1 MFLDFLINLAPEG
14 ETFLIV
20 KQKPRFDTGKIE
32 THADGAIKATW
43 PAYLPNH
50 KMNRGAWYGN
60 TASFILDRFTEG
72 RPSASSAN
80 CEYVLVMVLDD
91 VGDPEKT
98 SKIPPLKPTWK
109 METSPGSFQWGY
121 VFREQPTKGEY
132 AAAIRAIATAGYSD
146 LGAINPVRNF
156 RLPGSVNLKPG
167 KDEFEAQLVEFHPEV
182 DYTLA
187 EIVKAF
193 DVQPG
198 EPETD
203 GRRVGLRLSSRMLAA
218 AGDDDVLKWL
228 ADNGKVLTPAN
239 PAGWYGVECPNAHL
253 HSDGNPEAR
262 YMPASRAFCC
272 YHSHCHMT
280 DSRTFLAWV
289 AEQGGPEHEPG
300 LREEL
305 FTQAM
310 ADLQAKLPAPSEQ
323 YPDKAAEVIARVEAQ
338 EAGRTDKLD
347 WFRRFAY
354 VQSDNCYFDL
364 DTRRLLT
371 RGAFDALFRH
381 IECKSIHRTEAG
393 KQRRIEASIAY
404 DELRQ
409 KMGARVILGVTYAAG
424 EGILCAR
431 DGDAYGNLWRDAR
444 PEIENPSDDIGPW
457 MDHFKRLVPSWAER
471 EHLLNVMAHNVQRPN
486 VKLNHAVLHGGT
498 SGCGKDTL
506 WAPMLWAIGGNSLD
520 NVQQLENDAVISQW
534 GYAYESEVIVL
545 QELRQTEAKDRR
557 HLENALKPIIAAP
570 PEYLQVNKKN
580 QHPYDVLN
588 RLFVLAFSNERMP
601 IALSSEDRRWFVVWS
616 GVQPMTQA
624 QASALWAWYKS
635 GGFEAVAAHL
645 RARDISAFDPAGRP
659 PMTEAKHILID
670 MGRSG
675 TESYLLEMMDARIG
689 VFSRGVVAAPW
700 QSLCAAI
707 DARNPAANKTP
718 MPALLHALK
727 ESGWVDLGRIKSR
740 QYSTKRHT
748 FAAPDVVETMTPT
761 QIRALV
767 EAPPDNLVRLTK

>member
-20 KQKPRFDTGKIE
+20 KQKPRINNGMVE
-32 THADGAIKATW
+32 YHADGAIKATW
-43 PAYLPNH
+43 PAYMPDH
-50 KMNRGAWYGN
+50 KMNKGAWYGN
-60 TASFILDRFTEG
+60 TASFIVDRFKDG
-72 RPSASSAN
+72 RPSASAAN

-121 VFREQPTKGEY
+121 AFREQPTKGEY
-132 AAAIRAIATAGYSD
+132 AAAIRAIAEAGYTD
-146 LGAINPVRNF
+146 PGAINPVRNF

-167 KDEFEAQLVEFHPEV
+167 RDEFEAVLVEFNPEV
-182 DYTLA
+182 DYTLD

-203 GRRVGLRLSSRMLAA
+203 GRRVGLHLSSRMLAA
-218 AGDDDVLKWL
+218 AGDDDVLRWL
-228 ADNGKVLTPAN
+228 ADHGMVLTSAN
-239 PAGWYGVECPNAHL
+239 ASGWYGVQCPNAHL
-253 HSDGNPEAR
+253 HSDGDPEGR
-262 YMPASRAFCC
+262 YLPSTRAFCC
-272 YHSHCHMT
+272 YHSHCHT
-280 DSRTFLAWV
+280 IDSRAYLAWV
-289 AEQGGPEHEPG
+289 AEQGGPEHKPG

-305 FTQAM
+305 FTEAM
-310 ADLQAKLPAPSEQ
+310 ADLQAKLPAPSEEF
-323 YPDKAAEVIARVEAQ
+323 PDKAAEVVARVEAQ
-338 EAGRTDKLD
+338 EAGRTAKND

-354 VQSDNCYFDL
+354 VQSDNCFFDL
-364 DTRRLLT
+364 DTRRLVS
-371 RGAFDALFRH
+371 RSAFDALFRH
-381 IECKSIHRTEAG
+381 IECKSIHRTEKGGA
-393 KQRRIEASIAY
+393 RRIEASVCY
-404 DELRQ
+404 DENRQ
-409 KMGARVILGVTYAAG
+409 SMGARVVQGVTYAAG
-424 EGILCAR
+424 EGVLCAR
-431 DGDAYGNLWRDAR
+431 DGDAYGNLWRDGR
-444 PEIENPSDDIGPW
+444 PTLAQGDMDISPW
-457 MDHFKRLVPSWAER
+457 MKHFKRLVPAFHER

-486 VKLNHAVLHGGT
+486 AKLNHAVLHGGT

-506 WAPMLWAIGGNSLD
+506 WAPMLWAIGGDSLD
-520 NVQQLENDAVISQW
+520 NVQQLENDSIVSQW

-570 PEYLQVNKKN
+570 PEHLQVNKKN
-580 QHPYDVLN
+580 QHPYEVLN

-601 IALSSEDRRWFVVWS
+601 IALSSEDRRWFVIWS
-616 GVQPMTQA
+616 GGAPMSHEA
-624 QASALWAWYKS
+624 ASALWAWYKS

-645 RARDISAFDPAGRP
+645 RARDLSAFDPAARP

-675 TESYLLEMMDARIG
+675 TESYLLEMMQERTG
-689 VFSRGVVAAPW
+689 VFARGAVAAPW
-700 QSLCAAI
+700 QALCSAI
-707 DARNPAANKTP
+707 DARNPAGNRTP

-727 ESGWVDLGRIKSR
+727 ESGWVDLGRVKSR
-740 QYSTKRHT
+740 QYPTKRHV
-748 FAAPDVVETMTPT
+748 FAAPDVVEQLTMT

-767 EAPPDNLVRLTK
+767 EAPPDNLVRLAK